1 MGSRE
6 SESALGLRDRL
17 APSRDA
23 PADLFASVSVIGAPL
38 AAVAGSIDATLFLV
52 FTVAAMVLVQRLR
65 LPTVFELAAAVGFV
79 LQGWGNALLLFERI
93 GWYDKAVHFLT
104 PLLLIPALYYSSSG
118 PRSWSPRGAT
128 DSDGAI
134 LGVFVMTA
142 ALGTALAA
150 VWELVEGTADRMLGM
165 SLAHG
170 YLETIDDLY
179 CSVLGSVAAG
189 VLLAWLATDDH
200 RHLTDESTAGNPVKV
215 H

>member
-1 MGSRE
+1 MGTRE
-6 SESALGLRDRL
+6 SESAPGLRDRL

-23 PADLFASVSVIGAPL
+23 PADLFASVSVMGALL
-38 AAVAGSIDATLFLV
+38 AAVAGSIDATVFLA
-52 FTVAAMVLVQRLR
+52 FTVAAMLLVRRLR
-65 LPTVFELAAAVGFV
+65 LPTVFELAVAVGFV

-104 PLLLIPALYYSSSG
+104 PLLLIPALYLLLA
-118 PRSWSPRGAT
+118 RAEVLASPWNHRLRRGA
-128 DSDGAI
+128 

-150 VWELVEGTADRMLGM
+150 VWELVEGTADRALGM

-179 CSVLGSVAAG
+179 CSLLGSVAAG

-200 RHLTDESTAGNPVKV
+200 RHLMDESAAGNPVKV

>member
-1 MGSRE
+1 MGTRE

-23 PADLFASVSVIGAPL
+23 PAHFFASVSVIGALL
-38 AAVAGSIDATLFLV
+38 AAVAGSIDATLFLA
-52 FTVAAMVLVQRLR
+52 FTIAAMLLVQRLR
-65 LPTVFELAAAVGFV
+65 LPIVFELAVAVGFV

-104 PLLLIPALYYSSSG
+104 PLLLIPALYLLLA
-118 PRSWSPRGAT
+118 RTEVLASPRNHRLRRGA
-128 DSDGAI
+128 

-150 VWELVEGTADRMLGM
+150 VWELVEGTADRALGM

-170 YLETIDDLY
+170 YFETIDDLY
-179 CSVLGSVAAG
+179 CSLLGSVAAG
-189 VLLAWLATDDH
+189 VLLAWLATGDH
-200 RHLTDESTAGNPVKV
+200 RHLVDEAPLATR
-215 H
+215 